1 MQESPAIPTRSGP
14 SITHTYYAILPY
26 IWTENPVT
34 IFGTTFRGNHDL
46 ADLKAADAEN
56 LKKLFQIFYL
66 RHNERISQMSYAI
79 VQLIENN
86 PEPQFKRLSAAQQLL
101 AFILSKYS
109 YRYEQ
114 STLYLLRL
122 GTLHS
127 PIQQSNGPIV
137 LESPRPSAGGGWEI
151 VPAYI
156 GLRNVDNRFKK
167 AISVR
172 LDAKIYGNS
181 DMHNL
186 GVLTHLERLMDQQ
199 SRTSENRPIV
209 QLLETKPE
217 LIRNDTFLERV
228 FRSLKWYNQS
238 TSNNL
243 ESEEAGL
250 VFLATAFECLLEV
263 SLSESEMEGEAV
275 KGARRHPGV
284 TEHFV
289 RSLQTL
295 LGPVPRLPEWAT
307 QFYNARSAAVHQGRA
322 ESHHFLARTGKQK
335 GQQLSINS
343 LADLGEKIY
352 QLCLTTVLAGH
363 FAAEK
368 FHLAGSFI
376 HTQELVHRVTKVLK
390 DTNKSPDDKLREVER
405 ISSSIR
411 NYAIEGITEPTV
423 YEATALLLDLFLQT
437 APPMDAGLKAA
448 MEDLAASAKLKDNQA
463 VYESMSKFKRFFP
476 GGMRLDANLQG
487 NERLTAMG
495 VYQFLG
501 WASHATTLFHGQHTK
516 GG

>member
-14 SITHTYYAILPY
+14 NITHTYYGILPY

-46 ADLKAADAEN
+46 ADLKASDAEN

-66 RHNERISQMSYAI
+66 RYNERISQMSYAI

-101 AFILSKYS
+101 AFILNKYS

-122 GTLHS
+122 GTLHV
-127 PIQQSNGPIV
+127 PVQQSNGPIV
-137 LESPRPSAGGGWEI
+137 LESPRPSVSGGWET

-156 GLRNVDNRFKK
+156 GLRNIDNRFKK

-181 DMHNL
+181 DMHNF
-186 GVLTHLERLMDQQ
+186 GVLTHLERLVDQQ
-199 SRTSENRPIV
+199 SRTSEDWPIV
-209 QLLETKPE
+209 RLLETKPE
-217 LIRNDTFLERV
+217 RMGNDTFLERV

-238 TSNNL
+238 TSNTL

-275 KGARRHPGV
+275 KGARRNPGV

-307 QFYNARSAAVHQGRA
+307 QFYNARSAAIHRGRA
-322 ESHHFLARTGKQK
+322 EAHHFLAGPSKHK
-335 GQQLSINS
+335 GQQLSIKS
-343 LADLGEKIY
+343 LADLGMMIY
-352 QLCLTTVLAGH
+352 RICFTTVLAGH

-368 FHLAGSFI
+368 FDLAGSFF
-376 HTQELVHRVTKVLK
+376 HTQELVNRVIKVLK
-390 DTNKSPDDKLREVER
+390 DTNKSPDDKLREVQR

-411 NYAIEGITEPTV
+411 NYGIEAITESTV
-423 YEATALLLDLFLQT
+423 YEATALLLDVFLQM

-448 MEDLAASAKLKDNQA
+448 MEELAASAKLKGNPA
-463 VYESMSKFKRFFP
+463 VYESMSMFMRFFP
-476 GGMRLDANLQG
+476 RGIWPDDSLKG
-487 NERLTAMG
+487 NERLIAIG
-495 VYQFLG
+495 VYKFLG
-501 WASHATTLFHGQHTK
+501 WASHATILFHEQRARGN
-516 GG
+516 